1 MTKLIL
7 KSVADYRKA
16 LEQASTLRDSGA
28 TAETNDELA
37 NIEAAIAAYVT
48 KPGRPARR
56 KGRPKGGNTGM

>member
-1 MTKLIL
+1 MTTQIL

-16 LEQASTLRDSGA
+16 LQKASKLRDAGA
-28 TAETNDELA
+28 TAETNEKLA
-37 NIEAAIAAYVT
+37 EIEAAIAVYVT